1 MILLARRGKISGRNN
16 AHNNARY
23 TIPARRKRLG
33 MAACMAILCA
43 ASGFAN
49 GTADKAHP
57 TDAITIY
64 VVRHGQTI
72 FNLMDRVQGIS
83 DGVLT
88 ERGIAGAVNMGKG
101 LRDVPFNAVY
111 SSDLK
116 RAIETARLAME
127 QNRATKQWTV
137 TEKPELREVSFGI
150 FEGDPNWMMYAAF
163 ARDLGLAIPDDAKSI
178 GAATAP
184 IAQYYGGDM
193 KKFLE
198 GLADFNKK
206 IDVEYKIAES
216 AAEVYARLKKGVDAI
231 VVENPNGGNVM
242 LVAHGQSISFLFAA
256 IGVEVSGQ
264 LGNSSVTKL
273 VYNYTTKTYSI
284 DGPVGDMS
292 YAEAGAKM

>member
-1 MILLARRGKISGRNN
+1 MKTMRFWV
-16 AHNNARY
+16 
-23 TIPARRKRLG
+23 
-33 MAACMAILCA
+33 A
-43 ASGFAN
+43 ASLIAVCATHGFAN
-49 GTADKAHP
+49 PTADEVGQVVEGQA
-57 TDAITIY
+57 DSLTIY

-83 DGVLT
+83 DGILT
-88 ERGIAGAVNMGKG
+88 ERGISGAVNMGKG

-137 TEKPELREVSFGI
+137 TEKPELREVSFGV
-150 FEGDPNWMMYAAF
+150 FEGDPNWVMYAAF
-163 ARDLGLAIPDDAKSI
+163 AKDLGLDIPEDAKSI

-206 IDVEYKIAES
+206 IDTTYQISE
-216 AAEVYARLKKGVDAI
+216 AASEVYARLKKGMDAVI
-231 VVENPNGGNVM
+231 AENLNGGNVM
-242 LVAHGQSISFLFAA
+242 LVAHGQSISFLLAA
-256 IGVEVSGQ
+256 IGVEFSGQ

-273 VYNYTTKTYSI
+273 VYDYATKTYTI

-292 YAEAGAKM
+292 YAEAGAQL

>member
-1 MILLARRGKISGRNN
+1 MKDKKFFCGFLTAVSALAVLLFFTGCSEDGSVK
-16 AHNNARY
+16 
-23 TIPARRKRLG
+23 T
-33 MAACMAILCA
+33 
-43 ASGFAN
+43 AS
-49 GTADKAHP
+49 
-57 TDAITIY
+57 TDSLTIY

-88 ERGIAGAVNMGKG
+88 EKGITGAINMGKG

-127 QNRATKQWTV
+127 QNLATKHWSV
-137 TEKPELREVSFGI
+137 TEKPDLREVSFGI

-163 ARDLGLAIPDDAKSI
+163 GKDLGLTIPQNAKSI

-184 IAQYYGGDM
+184 IVQHYGGDM
-193 KKFLE
+193 KKFFE

-206 IDVEYKIAES
+206 IDMTYKISEDAS
-216 AAEVYARLKKGVDAI
+216 EVYARLKRGMEEI
-231 VVENPNGGNVM
+231 VAENPKGGNVM
-242 LVAHGQSISFLFAA
+242 LVAHGQSISFLLAA
-256 IGVEVSGQ
+256 IGVEVSSP

-273 VYNYTTKTYSI
+273 VYDYGTKTYRTE
-284 DGPVGDMS
+284 GPVGDMS
-292 YAEAGAKM
+292 YAEVGARL

>member
-1 MILLARRGKISGRNN
+1 MRTVLKVLA
-16 AHNNARY
+16 
-23 TIPARRKRLG
+23 
-33 MAACMAILCA
+33 AACLVTLCA
-43 ASGFAN
+43 VNGFA
-49 GTADKAHP
+49 GGSADKAAKA
-57 TDAITIY
+57 DQAVAQADKLTIY

-88 ERGIAGAVNMGKG
+88 EKGISGAVNMGKG

-127 QNRATKQWTV
+127 RNQATAQWTV
-137 TEKPELREVSFGI
+137 TEKPELREVSFGV

-163 ARDLGLAIPDDAKSI
+163 GKDLGLEIPEDAKSI

-184 IAQYYGGDM
+184 IVEYYGGDM

-198 GLADFNKK
+198 GLADFNKR
-206 IDVEYKIAES
+206 IDTEYRISED
-216 AAEVYARLKKGVDAI
+216 AAEVYARLRKGMDAI
-231 VVENPNGGNVM
+231 VAENPKGGNVM
-242 LVAHGQSISFLFAA
+242 LVAHGQSISFLLAA
-256 IGVEVSGQ
+256 IGVEASGQ

-273 VYNYTTKTYSI
+273 VYDYAAKTYSI

-292 YAEAGAKM
+292 YMEAGAKL